1 MALFIVY
8 QWPVRRDIDGAVYHP
23 PAQWW
28 HVSQGKKGADCDH
41 GSVGEQRDAVT
52 ILASNSPSSQPGRA
66 SESTVGDIR
75 RRQALDGP
83 MAGEDPVAVVPV
95 CGVASGRVAGPETEW
110 RLRRLCLGRWCP
122 NPVCCGGM
130 PCASDAV
137 NPLPLPPPP
146 PLFAIVAELLI
157 Y

>member
-1 MALFIVY
+1 VALFIVY

-83 MAGEDPVAVVPV
+83 MAGEDPVVAVPV
-95 CGVASGRVAGPETEW
+95 CGLCGVASGRVVWPVAVW
-110 RLRRLCLGRWCP
+110 RARDR
-122 NPVCCGGM
+122 VAA
-130 PCASDAV
+130 ASSV
-137 NPLPLPPPP
+137 PGSVVP
-146 PLFAIVAELLI
+146 
-157 Y
+157 